1 MAVIFNATTT
11 TTGLQISSDSSGAFQ
26 FETNGANTVSIS
38 NTGTITSNGFSG
50 NLVSTSGGILIPPST
65 GTVTIPAGT
74 GTAAVQGVST
84 NIVQGTS
91 QASTSGT
98 TITFT
103 GIPAYAKRITIIFNG
118 ISTNG
123 NSNYLIQI
131 GSGSITSTGYVSASI
146 SAQSN
151 AQSSAGVTSTTG
163 FIVTSAI
170 SATYLFSGF
179 IYLLNISGNTWVE
192 NATIV
197 DAIGDRAESS
207 SGNVTLSGS
216 LDRVRITTVNGADA
230 FDAGSVNILYE

>member
-151 AQSSAGVTSTTG
+151 
-163 FIVTSAI
+163 II
-170 SATYLFSGF
+170 
-179 IYLLNISGNTWVE
+179 
-192 NATIV
+192 
-197 DAIGDRAESS
+197 
-207 SGNVTLSGS
+207 
-216 LDRVRITTVNGADA
+216 
-230 FDAGSVNILYE
+230 